1 MPLRDFAIRD
11 TVRTETLP
19 FFRNPG
25 TPGIDVDSAHEPKP
39 HAGKIPQLQGLP
51 LIRRIMLYCVPAG
64 AILIALTCYHGFTIS
79 REYLKESIERN
90 VKMRSAVISRTLE
103 DFVERS
109 IQDLLFLNQGHVD
122 QKVLYEFMTRRSR
135 ITPGL
140 FREAA
145 LISSALDMNAV
156 VVEARREVRIIGPG
170 HFGDVKPN
178 PMLLPDTLPPLKD
191 GEVHITPIEVTEFP
205 FSSPNKIGNVERF
218 SALRIVTPHRTH
230 DGMEGYLMLA
240 IDANTLRRELSRST
254 SSDNKA
260 WGFERSNEVRFSYL
274 VNPEGWILMQSVAS
288 EEDKELSTFLARA
301 GFFGTLGKQ
310 ALPSAFLPDKRH
322 SDYWDIIH
330 QLRAGTGGFVVQ
342 QDGGHHGSPEVSS
355 YFLAYEPVFYNARND
370 ADRELLFGLF
380 FIDRSKLAFV
390 ARRAFLF
397 NALVWGGGALLLM
410 TLFILAT
417 YHTAVRP
424 LIRLRN
430 ALTHRIESGDR
441 SSVPTA
447 EGFAELSG
455 LAMSANRLLKKLELA
470 EKRLETMTEDP
481 MSEEMRQPVPLEAE
495 YEKAVV
501 ANRDFPEFIGISSA
515 LTGLKDEISKA
526 AQTSVDV
533 FIMGETG
540 TGKQLIAEAI
550 HRLSRR
556 KDGPFVA
563 INCGALNENLLLD
576 TLFGHVKGAH
586 SEAKSDRKGAF
597 LEASGGTLF
606 LDEIQ
611 SASLSVQQSLLRA
624 IAERKVRPL
633 GSDQELPVD
642 VRLITATNRDLPA
655 LIRDGLFREDLFY
668 RLYVLTIQ
676 TIPLRMHKED
686 IPLLAHHYLRQT
698 QEILGKPDM
707 RLSKGALKV
716 LIDHDWPGNVRELVN
731 TITRSAVFAKG
742 LVIEASDLRMED
754 SGAYVE
760 TGSPARLEEDGI
772 PGDEPWRGAP
782 APAGREAA
790 PPAEQRAAAPAEGPE
805 LELSPRQARAL
816 AHILE
821 RKVINRKE
829 YQEIIG
835 GNLPARTANYD
846 LNDFMQKGVLG
857 REGQGSNTRYRLL
870 PGADLQALRRA
881 ALREAAGG
889 DPPSGRP
896 GQKDGSR

>member
-1 MPLRDFAIRD
+1 MQAAGNQIPIVSSKATDMPLRDLAISVIPRSGTNIIFRSTAASGHD
-11 TVRTETLP
+11 VNRTQEAQAST
-19 FFRNPG
+19 G
-25 TPGIDVDSAHEPKP
+25 KP
-39 HAGKIPQLQGLP
+39 RLLQGMP
-51 LIRRIMLYCVPAG
+51 LVGRMLTYCLPAG
-64 AILIALTCYHGFTIS
+64 LLLIAVTSYYGFTIS
-79 REYLKESIERN
+79 QDYVKETIERN
-90 VKMRSAVISRTLE
+90 VKMRGVVISRTLE
-103 DFVERS
+103 DFVERCV
-109 IQDLLFLNQGHVD
+109 QDLLFLSQGPVD
-122 QKVLYEFMTRRSR
+122 QAVLHEFMARRSR

-145 LISSALDMNAV
+145 LISSSPAASAI
-156 VVEARREVRIIGPG
+156 VVEARREVRIIEPG
-170 HFGDVKPN
+170 HFGDVRPN
-178 PMLLPDTLPPLKD
+178 PMLLPDSLPPLED

-205 FSSPNKIGNVERF
+205 FSSANKIGNVERF
-218 SALRIVTPHRTH
+218 SALRIVTPHRTP
-230 DGMEGYLMLA
+230 DGRPGYLMLA
-240 IDANTLRRELSRST
+240 IDANTLRRELTRST

-260 WGFERSNEVRFSYL
+260 WGFERSSEIRFSYL
-274 VNPEGWILMQSVAS
+274 VSPDGWILMQSTSS
-288 EEDKELSTFLARA
+288 EDETELSTFLARA
-301 GFFGTLGKQ
+301 GYFGTLGRRG
-310 ALPSAFLPDKRH
+310 LPSAFLPDKRH
-322 SDYWDIIH
+322 ADFWEIMQ
-330 QLRAGTGGFVVQ
+330 QLRAGTGGFLVQ
-342 QDGGHHGSPEVSS
+342 QDAGHHGTTEVTS
-355 YFLAYEPVFYNARND
+355 YYLAYEPVFYNARNN

-380 FIDRSKLAFV
+380 FLDRSRLAFE
-390 ARRAFLF
+390 ARRALLF
-397 NALVWGGGALLLM
+397 NALVWGSGATLLLA
-410 TLFILAT
+410 LFALVVYGVA
-417 YHTAVRP
+417 ARP
-424 LIRLRN
+424 LARLRD
-430 ALTHRIESGDR
+430 ALAQRAESGDR
-441 SSVPTA
+441 SSIPLST
-447 EGFAELSG
+447 EFSELSW
-455 LAMSANRLLKKLELA
+455 LTTSANRLLKKLELA

-495 YEKAVV
+495 YELAVT

-515 LTGLKDEISKA
+515 LTGLKEQISKA

-550 HRLSRR
+550 HRLSKR

-624 IAERKVRPL
+624 IAERRIRPL
-633 GSDQELPVD
+633 GSDQEIAVD

-676 TIPLRMHKED
+676 TLPLRMHKED

-731 TITRSAVFAKG
+731 TITRSAVFARG
-742 LVIEASDLRMED
+742 AVIEAGDLRMED
-754 SGAYVE
+754 SGAYAE
-760 TGSPARLEEDGI
+760 TGLPARRDEDGA
-772 PGDEPWRGAP
+772 PGDEPR
-782 APAGREAA
+782 
-790 PPAEQRAAAPAEGPE
+790 RAAAPAAREVERPAAQRVAEPVDGPE

-846 LNDFMQKGVLG
+846 LNDFMQKGVLI
-857 REGQGSNTRYRLL
+857 REGQGSNTRYRLSR
-870 PGADLQALRRA
+870 GADLQVLRRMA
-881 ALREAAGG
+881 QR
-889 DPPSGRP
+889 
-896 GQKDGSR
+896 